1 MDLLITIVAIVAVG
15 LVLWAIFRN
24 WRSSE
29 QDEDCYEQFE
39 QRLNDLVVNN
49 DVAAAVV
56 GRTLTTRQSRHRL
69 QRTNG
74 SYYFISDGSEFD
86 WDDELYIDDDHWF
99 EEVDDIYE
107 APWIVRDEDVV
118 RERYEADLPYM
129 PPSGSAAWGAAWITL
144 NRLLFDV
151 RPSSDLGGSSNSGG
165 SSNNN

>member
-107 APWIVRDEDVV
+107 A
-118 RERYEADLPYM
+118 DLPYM
-129 PPSGSAAWGAAWITL
+129 RPGRRWGAAWITL